1 MFLGYFDESA
11 DQTEKKIFVVGGFLG
26 HYEQWSALE
35 RRWKEL
41 LEKYEIYY
49 YHAVEAQHARKQFAK
64 PPAIPVC
71 PLPRGTGQPRPHEK
85 IFMTIT
91 PNAHAMVRRAE
102 NGTGALRAGGRRCI
116 LAVVPKG
123 PATIPGNSSMEKKTM
138 KKLLWFVLLLAL
150 LTPGL
155 AMAQSAFDGTWKVD
169 IKTAQFPTK
178 PDVYLLQDG
187 MYHCKTC
194 VPAIGIKA
202 DGQDQKVTG
211 HPYFDTMS
219 IKLVDDRTIEET
231 DKKNGKVVATSK
243 TWASADGNKLM
254 FEFTD
259 SSDSNAD
266 PVTGK
271 GEETRVAKG
280 PTGSHAISGSWRA
293 SKMESVSDNGLV
305 FTYKVAGDSL
315 TMTNL
320 TGQSYTAK
328 LDGTEAPY
336 KGDPGTTTVSVK
348 KLDTN
353 KMEETDK
360 REGKV
365 ISIARMTLSADGKS
379 MTIAV
384 DDKLHGTTMQFTA
397 LKQ

>member
-1 MFLGYFDESA
+1 
-11 DQTEKKIFVVGGFLG
+11 
-26 HYEQWSALE
+26 
-35 RRWKEL
+35 
-41 LEKYEIYY
+41 
-49 YHAVEAQHARKQFAK
+49 
-64 PPAIPVC
+64 
-71 PLPRGTGQPRPHEK
+71 
-85 IFMTIT
+85 
-91 PNAHAMVRRAE
+91 
-102 NGTGALRAGGRRCI
+102 
-116 LAVVPKG
+116 
-123 PATIPGNSSMEKKTM
+123 M

-178 PDVYLLQDG
+178 PDVYVLQDG

-280 PTGSHAISGSWRA
+280 PVGSHAISGSWRA

-305 FTYKVAGDSL
+305 FTYRVAGDSL

-336 KGDPGTTTVSVK
+336 KGDPGTTGVSVK

-360 REGKV
+360 RDGKV

-384 DDKLHGTTMQFTA
+384 DDKLHGTTMQLTA